1 MQRYRIYSREEISYR
16 YCLKSLYIRIINR
29 KINIRIATA
38 VVVSTIIP
46 SAAAV
51 GVFGPSRTAF
61 ARQGFDGGCGVGG
74 RSCGYAGSSVTGGG
88 YGVGLS
94 QFTTIECRRYIVASV
109 PASSSAASMAAAV
122 AFSKFLSGMN
132 LMLIF
137 YFFFNLLLSLHNR

>member
-1 MQRYRIYSREEISYR
+1 VQRYRIYSREEISYR

-29 KINIRIATA
+29 KIKIRIATA
-38 VVVSTIIP
+38 VVVSTILAA
-46 SAAAV
+46 AAAV

-61 ARQGFDGGCGVGG
+61 ARHGFDGGWGVGG

-88 YGVGLS
+88 DGVGLS
-94 QFTTIECRRYIVASV
+94 QFTTIECRLYIVASV

-122 AFSKFLSGMN
+122 AFSEFLSGMN

-137 YFFFNLLLSLHNR
+137 YFFFNLLLLLHNR